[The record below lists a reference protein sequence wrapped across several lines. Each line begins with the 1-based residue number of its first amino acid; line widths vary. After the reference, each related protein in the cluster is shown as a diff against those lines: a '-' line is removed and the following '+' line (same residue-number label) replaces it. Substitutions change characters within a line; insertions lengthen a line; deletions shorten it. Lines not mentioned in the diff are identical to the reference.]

1 MHPAHHDKPHSLRGT
16 SVAAMLRWYSPYVRG
31 HRALLGGIGAA
42 TVVMLTGQAVVPLI
56 IEHMLGL
63 ARWNAPVVGLLLTVV
78 VIQIVASH
86 AAHLGAGLLVSQ
98 SSHKLRQRVFDRTLD
113 SDVFHQRGLVR
124 SSIVSRHSSDVD
136 AIGEAVEQTIVSGV
150 PGMIRVVIAL
160 SLLTVIEWRAGVAM
174 AAATVLFLVYRRHI
188 GRRLLVVDRNQLH
201 SRSRMSAAVDEAISG
216 SRLIAGLHL
225 GPWQRRRF
233 GALSSNLQVAT
244 RQQSTSVAQLYSAAN
259 LTGLTGL
266 VTVIVLALAVG
277 GESLA
282 GVAAAILYVESVVR
296 GLEALPPWLR
306 SVQLAVVSQ
315 IRIDEILDLGNRTH
329 SPDAT
334 DDPDDAAGPEGDT
347 RDGLVIS
354 DLHLTF
360 DSGFRL
366 TGADLH
372 LDPGGVVGVVT
383 PIGSEPDDLFSL
395 LAGDGNPDSGRVL
408 LGGRDVRMP
417 GVRGSI
423 AYVPADAI
431 AFDVPILEQLRAV
444 DPLLTPTDALAVL
457 DKVGLAHL
465 ADLSGGL
472 SAASGHG
479 GAMLNLGERQRLA
492 VATAVISQ
500 PRLLLVGP
508 VLALAE
514 PDGALELLSMLRG
527 TAIETV
533 VVAVDSPE
541 VAAEVDRMVF
551 VSEGSLHQGTHTDLL
566 RSHPDYAHLWQR
578 RLVPGDV
585 DLSVIGI
592 PEGSQ
597 AALLTRL
604 VTEHYGPGETI
615 YRQGDLA
622 DRIVFTISG
631 QVEIT
636 TDDGTG
642 VPRRVAVLGPGNH
655 CGDQRL
661 TAGQVRAESARAIDD
676 CVVRSLSR
684 SAINAGM
691 AGLLDRTPVE
701 RRIMTRALRTGPF
714 TRSDLARDADGLAHL
729 SDVEIDGALALLIR
743 DGALR
748 LDNDTFEVVHRKKKR
763 SGASDILDRLGG
775 L

>member
-1 MHPAHHDKPHSLRGT
+1 
-16 SVAAMLRWYSPYVRG
+16 MLRWYLPYLRG
-31 HRALLGGIGAA
+31 HRVLLGGIGAA
-42 TVVMLTGQAVVPLI
+42 TVIMLTGQAVVPLI
-56 IEHMLGL
+56 IEHLLSL
-63 ARWNAPVVGLLLTVV
+63 ARWNAPIVGLLLTVV

-86 AAHLGAGLLVSQ
+86 TAHLGAGLLVSR
-98 SSHKLRQRVFDRTLD
+98 SSHQLRQRVFDRTLD

-136 AIGEAVEQTIVSGV
+136 TIGEAVEQTIVSGV

-174 AAATVLFLVYRRHI
+174 AMATMLFLVYRRHI
-188 GRRLLVVDRNQLH
+188 GRRLMVVDRTQLD

-233 GALSSNLQVAT
+233 GALSSNLRRAT

-282 GVAAAILYVESVVR
+282 SVAAAILYVESVVR

-329 SPDAT
+329 SPDA
-334 DDPDDAAGPEGDT
+334 DDGPEGDVA
-347 RDGLVIS
+347 DGLVIS

-366 TGADLH
+366 SGADLH
-372 LDPGGVVGVVT
+372 LEPGGIVGVVT
-383 PIGSEPDDLFSL
+383 PTGSEPDDLFSL
-395 LAGDGNPDSGRVL
+395 LAGDGNPDAGRVL
-408 LGGRDVRMP
+408 LNGHDVRMP
-417 GVRGSI
+417 GVRESI

-431 AFDVPILEQLRAV
+431 AFDVPIIEQLQAV
-444 DPLLTPTDALAVL
+444 DPRLTPSDALTIL
-457 DKVGLAHL
+457 DRVGLAHL
-465 ADLSGGL
+465 ANLPGGL
-472 SAASGHG
+472 GTAPGHG

-492 VATAVISQ
+492 VATAMASQ
-500 PRLLLVGP
+500 PRLLLIGP
-508 VLALAE
+508 ILALAE
-514 PDGALELLSMLRG
+514 PDSALELLAMARSS
-527 TAIETV
+527 AIETV

-551 VSEGSLHQGTHTDLL
+551 VSQGSLHSSTHTHLL
-566 RSHPDYAHLWQR
+566 RTHPDYAHLWQR

-592 PEGSQ
+592 PEDSQ

-604 VTEHYGPGETI
+604 VTEHYGPGEMI
-615 YRQGDLA
+615 YRQGDPA

-642 VPRRVAVLGPGNH
+642 PPRRVAVLGPGNH

-661 TAGQVRAESARAIDD
+661 TAGQVRAESAHAIDD

-684 SAINAGM
+684 TAINAGM

-701 RRIMTRALRTGPF
+701 RRIMTRALRNGPF
-714 TRSDLARDADGLAHL
+714 TRYDLTQDSDGLAHL

-748 LDNDTFEVVHRKKKR
+748 LDNDTFRVVHQKQRR
-763 SGASDILDRLGG
+763 SGASDILDRLSG